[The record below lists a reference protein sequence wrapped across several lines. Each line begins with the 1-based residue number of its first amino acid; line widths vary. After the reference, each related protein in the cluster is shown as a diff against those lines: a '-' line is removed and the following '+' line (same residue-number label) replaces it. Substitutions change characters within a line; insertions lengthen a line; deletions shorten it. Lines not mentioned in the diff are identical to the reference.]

1 MLGECCFA
9 FSILAYLAAGEI
21 APVESPKG
29 SYDDDDATVFD
40 DVNDVVV
47 VVVVVEE
54 EEEPVRR

>member
-1 MLGECCFA
+1 MLGGCFA

-29 SYDDDDATVFD
+29 SYDDDDVAVVD
-40 DVNDVVV
+40 DVYDVVEV
-47 VVVVVEE
+47 VVEEEE